1 MSEEYAS
8 YKKMRISKNGQFH
21 RWLVPLYLLIAAS
34 SIRFP
39 LTTAGLPFRLFVG
52 NILFMVVVA
61 IGLLRG
67 LRTRAG
73 PTSLPPHILLPTMLL
88 ILQGL
93 VSIIYAR
100 LNPTLH
106 TADVFQQM
114 DNAWTLH
121 NIAEMLLLLGL
132 PLALIVMPQFIQ
144 QVHDVRRVVMA
155 CTAPGLLYALIA
167 IWTTP
172 FAHYAHLMM
181 LTIRQPSIFSRAT
194 GISSTQLIF
203 FVCIALGQAL
213 YARRRV
219 AACCWWLTT
228 LILIL
233 ATTLSLE
240 RTAWITLCVSA
251 MVMLGL
257 RHRNI
262 GVIPLILALLLPL
275 LLPIILHIIVPN
287 QSNTADDQ
295 SRWWEALDIWQRH
308 PWLGVGAGNYQFAAR
323 LYGMDAGEGAHNQ
336 FLELLAEMGLQGVL
350 CLLWMIIAIGYI
362 SLQRFMKAVSAT
374 GKAIALSYL
383 GYYTTLLI
391 LSFSG
396 NTFLPSLGE
405 IHGTADQ
412 IFASYHWLLL
422 GIVLA
427 LPRWEIAGT
436 HPALPK
442 PLPGPQK
449 QLQTEREPST

>member
-1 MSEEYAS
+1 
-8 YKKMRISKNGQFH
+8 MRIYKNGQLH
-21 RWLVPLYLLIAAS
+21 RWLVPLYLLIAAP
-34 SIRFP
+34 SITCP
-39 LTTAGLPFRLFVG
+39 LTTAGLPFRLLVG

-67 LRTRAG
+67 LRARTRTG
-73 PTSLPPHILLPTMLL
+73 PPSLPPHILLPLMLL

-100 LNPTLH
+100 LNPALYTADTLH
-106 TADVFQQM
+106 HL

-132 PLALIVMPQFIQ
+132 PMALIVLPQFVQ
-144 QVHDVRRVVMA
+144 HVHDVRRIVTA
-155 CTAPGLLYALIA
+155 CTALGLFYALIVV
-167 IWTTP
+167 WTAP
-172 FAHYAHLMM
+172 SEHYVHLMIP
-181 LTIRQPSIFSRAT
+181 TVRQLSLFSRVT
-194 GISSTQLIF
+194 GISGTQLIF
-203 FVCIALGQAL
+203 FVCIAFGQAL

-219 AACCWWLTT
+219 AACYWWLAT

-233 ATTLSLE
+233 ATALSLE

-251 MVMLGL
+251 MIMLGL
-257 RHRNI
+257 RHKNI
-262 GVIPLILALLLPL
+262 GVLPLIVALLLPF
-275 LLPIILHIIVPN
+275 LLPIILHMLIPN

-295 SRWWEALDIWQRH
+295 SRWWEALNIWQRH

-323 LYGMDAGEGAHNQ
+323 LYGMDARGGAHNQ

-362 SLQRFMKAVSAT
+362 SLQRFMRAVSAA

-383 GYYTTLLI
+383 GYYIALLI

-412 IFASYHWLLL
+412 VLASYHWLLL

-442 PLPGPQK
+442 PLPDPQK